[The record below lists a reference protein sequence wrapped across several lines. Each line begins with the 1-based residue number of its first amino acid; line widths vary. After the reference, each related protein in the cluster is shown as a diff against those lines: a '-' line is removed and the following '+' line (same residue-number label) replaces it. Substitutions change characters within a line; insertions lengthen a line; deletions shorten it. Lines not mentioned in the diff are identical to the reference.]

1 MNEKTA
7 HNHIYLFN
15 MKNNKK
21 KMAYG
26 KTPEDALSVL
36 RLRLTP
42 EEMEQIKIEDYCR
55 IKRTDIINHL
65 DQLG

>member
-1 MNEKTA
+1 MNEKSGP
-7 HNHIYLFN
+7 NHIYLFK

-21 KMAYG
+21 KLAYG

-42 EEMEQIKIEDYCR
+42 EEMEQIKTEDYCR
-55 IKRTDIINHL
+55 IKRKDIFNHL

>member
-1 MNEKTA
+1 MNEKTGP
-7 HNHIYLFN
+7 NHIYLFT
-15 MKNNKK
+15 MKNRKK
-21 KMAYG
+21 KLAYG

-42 EEMEQIKIEDYCR
+42 EEMEQIKTDDYCR

-65 DQLG
+65 SQLG

>member
-1 MNEKTA
+1 
-7 HNHIYLFN
+7 

-21 KMAYG
+21 KLAYG
-26 KTPEDALSVL
+26 KTPEDALAVL

-42 EEMEQIKIEDYCR
+42 GEMDQIKTDAYCR
-55 IKRTDIINHL
+55 IKRTDLINHV